1 MDINNSLP
9 TQDTVNSDTVIP
21 FPTSDSATSTATTTT
36 STPARKAKSPERA
49 ARSAASANEA
59 KYDAELVRRFNS
71 GDEKAFVEIME
82 RHREKIFTITRSL
95 LHNHAD
101 AEEITQDTFIRAH
114 RGLARFLGESSL
126 STWLHRIAVNL
137 ARNRYWYFFRRRR
150 YDTLSLDCPLSDDS
164 SATFTELVATEQ
176 PDPARSAVADEFS
189 SLIQECMD
197 KLPAPH
203 REVLMLRNV
212 QHRSYDEIAQSLGIT
227 VGTVKSRIA
236 RAREN
241 IRATLAELC
250 PEFGPEADL
259 SEWFEANRSAGG
271 VALAAA

>member
-1 MDINNSLP
+1 MSSTTQSLQTP
-9 TQDTVNSDTVIP
+9 STVNAVIR
-21 FPTSDSATSTATTTT
+21 FPANDAPASSATNRRSTK
-36 STPARKAKSPERA
+36 PKSPERA
-49 ARSAASANEA
+49 ARSAASAAEA
-59 KYDAELVRRFNS
+59 AYDAELVRRFNA
-71 GDEKAFVEIME
+71 GDEAAFVEIVN

-150 YDTLSLDCPLSDDS
+150 YATLSLDCPLSDDS
-164 SATFTELVATEQ
+164 NATFTELVASDQ
-176 PDPARSAVADEFS
+176 PDPARTAVADEFS
-189 SLIQECMD
+189 ALIQDCMD

-203 REVLMLRNV
+203 REVLVLRNV
-212 QHRSYDEIAQSLGIT
+212 MHRSYDEIAQSLGIT

-241 IRATLAELC
+241 IRAKLVEMC

-259 SEWFEANRSAGG
+259 GEWFEANRPTAS